1 MVDVQMQPLDLS
13 CPAKRPH
20 SPDLSPSSS
29 LSDIRRLSH
38 GSDDVFVERSGGSGE
53 ESEEEQQ
60 AQDLSQ
66 GEEGPARKRFL
77 SKFFKDPKGE
87 FNFHHHSLGPLLI
100 YDCVPLTCQDRAA
113 WQTSRQKIR
122 FFHKFVFLFFF
133 FFIFNIFKL

>member
-20 SPDLSPSSS
+20 SPGLSPSSS

-38 GSDDVFVERSGGSGE
+38 GSDDVFVERSGGSGSD

-66 GEEGPARKRFL
+66 ADAEEGPARKRFL

-87 FNFHHHSLGPLLI
+87 FRLHVSSLKDFGGFRS
-100 YDCVPLTCQDRAA
+100 VG
-113 WQTSRQKIR
+113 
-122 FFHKFVFLFFF
+122 
-133 FFIFNIFKL
+133 

>member
-1 MVDVQMQPLDLS
+1 MQPLDLS

-87 FNFHHHSLGPLLI
+87 ASLVVGDP
-100 YDCVPLTCQDRAA
+100 QDDAIVKHLRLVS
-113 WQTSRQKIR
+113 T
-122 FFHKFVFLFFF
+122 
-133 FFIFNIFKL
+133 

>member
-1 MVDVQMQPLDLS
+1 MKPLDLS

-20 SPDLSPSSS
+20 SPGLSPSSS

-66 GEEGPARKRFL
+66 GEAEEGPARKRFL

-87 FNFHHHSLGPLLI
+87 LA
-100 YDCVPLTCQDRAA
+100 LTRFKSERPTGSCYCQ
-113 WQTSRQKIR
+113 TLHPISS
-122 FFHKFVFLFFF
+122 
-133 FFIFNIFKL
+133 

>member
-20 SPDLSPSSS
+20 SPGLSPSSS

-53 ESEEEQQ
+53 ESEGEQQ

-66 GEEGPARKRFL
+66 GEAEEGPARKRFL

-87 FNFHHHSLGPLLI
+87 LALDSRVKTHRLMLLSNI
-100 YDCVPLTCQDRAA
+100 ASYLKLTWR
-113 WQTSRQKIR
+113 
-122 FFHKFVFLFFF
+122 
-133 FFIFNIFKL
+133 

>member
-20 SPDLSPSSS
+20 SPGLSPSSS

-53 ESEEEQQ
+53 ESEGEQQ

-66 GEEGPARKRFL
+66 GEAEEGPARKRFL

-87 FNFHHHSLGPLLI
+87 LARLDSRVKTHRFMLLSNI
-100 YDCVPLTCQDRAA
+100 ASDLKLTWR
-113 WQTSRQKIR
+113 
-122 FFHKFVFLFFF
+122 
-133 FFIFNIFKL
+133 

>member
-1 MVDVQMQPLDLS
+1 MQPLDLS

-20 SPDLSPSSS
+20 SPGLSPSSS

-66 GEEGPARKRFL
+66 GEVEEGPARKRFL

-87 FNFHHHSLGPLLI
+87 ESSRAKDPRGHFIAKPYI
-100 YDCVPLTCQDRAA
+100 QCQIDCSGGKEYR
-113 WQTSRQKIR
+113 WQ
-122 FFHKFVFLFFF
+122 
-133 FFIFNIFKL
+133 